1 MDRDSQEGAGLL
13 PVDEGFV
20 DFRGLKP
27 KSRLGRLSQVAIAF
41 SVILNIVTVLLLGI
55 LLERPTQQ
63 ASSPDLFYSESSQHR
78 SD

>member
-13 PVDEGFV
+13 PVHEAFV

-27 KSRLGRLSQVAIAF
+27 KPRLGRLSQVAIAF
-41 SVILNIVTVLLLGI
+41 SVILNIVTLLLLGM
-55 LLERPTQQ
+55 LLKQPTQRT
-63 ASSPDLFYSESSQHR
+63 SSPDLFYSESNQHH